1 MINELATVVLTRNI
15 DEHGLVEGDVGAVV
29 HRYQDADAFEVE
41 FVRGDGTT
49 IAVLT
54 VNANDIRPI
63 LGAEILHVRQVA
75 A

>member
-1 MINELATVVLTRNI
+1 MIEELAPVVLTRNI

-29 HRYQDADAFEVE
+29 HKYRDGDALEVE

-49 IAVLT
+49 IAVVT
-54 VNANDIRPI
+54 VDAQDVRPI
-63 LGAEILHVRQVA
+63 LGGEILHVRQVA

>member
-1 MINELATVVLTRNI
+1 MIEELATVVLTRNI

-29 HRYQDADAFEVE
+29 HKYQGGDAFEVE

-49 IAVLT
+49 IAVVT
-54 VNANDIRPI
+54 VNGKDFRPI
-63 LGAEILHVRQVA
+63 LGGEILHVRKVA